1 MHKRSDEKTDNN
13 SKSTTLNQKEV
24 LIIIC
29 TKKMLVKK
37 KKNSILSQPNT
48 KLRNLKK
55 KTKIVPG
62 QPELACKT
70 CDPIHK
76 VRIA

>member
-1 MHKRSDEKTDNN
+1 
-13 SKSTTLNQKEV
+13 
-24 LIIIC
+24 
-29 TKKMLVKK
+29 MLAKK
-37 KKNSILSQPNT
+37 KRNSILSQPNT

>member
-1 MHKRSDEKTDNN
+1 
-13 SKSTTLNQKEV
+13 
-24 LIIIC
+24 
-29 TKKMLVKK
+29 MLAKK
-37 KKNSILSQPNT
+37 KRNSILSQPNT

-55 KTKIVPG
+55 KTKIIPG
-62 QPELACKT
+62 QPELAGKT